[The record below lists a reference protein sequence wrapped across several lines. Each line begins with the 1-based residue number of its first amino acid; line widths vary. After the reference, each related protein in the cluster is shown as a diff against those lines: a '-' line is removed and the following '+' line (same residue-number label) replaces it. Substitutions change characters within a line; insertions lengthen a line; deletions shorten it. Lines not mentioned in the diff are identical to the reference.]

1 VEEEVSGK
9 TSVTKQVR
17 ELQSQLQELQEDF
30 EAEKA
35 ARHKA
40 EKQKRD
46 FGEVVVLKVFIV
58 YSNFNSLPAGGL
70 EKTTRT
76 PHITWLN
83 TIHHGLRCHSLT
95 LPEAVDMAQNR
106 PLWRLLSMSGATQS

>member
-1 VEEEVSGK
+1 MSGK

-17 ELQSQLQELQEDF
+17 ELQSQLQEMQEDI

-46 FGEVVVLKVFIV
+46 FGEVSILIIFTV
-58 YSNFNSLPAGGL
+58 S
-70 EKTTRT
+70 
-76 PHITWLN
+76 
-83 TIHHGLRCHSLT
+83 TI
-95 LPEAVDMAQNR
+95 
-106 PLWRLLSMSGATQS
+106 

>member
-1 VEEEVSGK
+1 MSGK

-17 ELQSQLQELQEDF
+17 ELQSQLQEIQEDF

-46 FGEVVVLKVFIV
+46 LGEVSYITTGFCFFQQFLLFSLFFLLLLFVVL
-58 YSNFNSLPAGGL
+58 
-70 EKTTRT
+70 
-76 PHITWLN
+76 
-83 TIHHGLRCHSLT
+83 
-95 LPEAVDMAQNR
+95 
-106 PLWRLLSMSGATQS
+106 

>member
-1 VEEEVSGK
+1 MWRCRVEEEVSGK

-17 ELQSQLQELQEDF
+17 ELQSQLQEMQEDF

-46 FGEVVVLKVFIV
+46 LGEVVMIKVLII
-58 YSNFNSLPAGGL
+58 S
-70 EKTTRT
+70 
-76 PHITWLN
+76 
-83 TIHHGLRCHSLT
+83 HSLM
-95 LPEAVDMAQNR
+95 LLVLVDVWAKI
-106 PLWRLLSMSGATQS
+106 LVF

>member
-1 VEEEVSGK
+1 MCRVEEEVSGK

-17 ELQSQLQELQEDF
+17 ELQSQLQEIQEDF

-46 FGEVVVLKVFIV
+46 LGEVV
-58 YSNFNSLPAGGL
+58 
-70 EKTTRT
+70 
-76 PHITWLN
+76 
-83 TIHHGLRCHSLT
+83 IH
-95 LPEAVDMAQNR
+95 
-106 PLWRLLSMSGATQS
+106 

>member
-1 VEEEVSGK
+1 MTISKVLDHYDCLVCRVEEEVSGK

-17 ELQSQLQELQEDF
+17 ELQSQLQEIQEDF

-46 FGEVVVLKVFIV
+46 LGEVNILTCF
-58 YSNFNSLPAGGL
+58 YSFQYFHA
-70 EKTTRT
+70 T
-76 PHITWLN
+76 
-83 TIHHGLRCHSLT
+83 
-95 LPEAVDMAQNR
+95 AVD
-106 PLWRLLSMSGATQS
+106 L

>member
-1 VEEEVSGK
+1 MLIVFVWWCRVEEEVSGK

-17 ELQSQLQELQEDF
+17 ELQSQVQEMQEDF

-46 FGEVVVLKVFIV
+46 LGEVGFLTTFHHFQYFYAAAVVCQIM
-58 YSNFNSLPAGGL
+58 
-70 EKTTRT
+70 R
-76 PHITWLN
+76 
-83 TIHHGLRCHSLT
+83 
-95 LPEAVDMAQNR
+95 
-106 PLWRLLSMSGATQS
+106 

>member
-1 VEEEVSGK
+1 LPCCDCDLCRVEEEVSGK

-17 ELQSQLQELQEDF
+17 ELQSQLQEMQEDI

-46 FGEVVVLKVFIV
+46 FGEVGVLIIFTVSTV
-58 YSNFNSLPAGGL
+58 
-70 EKTTRT
+70 
-76 PHITWLN
+76 
-83 TIHHGLRCHSLT
+83 
-95 LPEAVDMAQNR
+95 
-106 PLWRLLSMSGATQS
+106 

>member
-1 VEEEVSGK
+1 MEMLLVMCRVEEEVSGK

-17 ELQSQLQELQEDF
+17 ELQSQLQEMQEDF

-46 FGEVVVLKVFIV
+46 LGEVVILTF
-58 YSNFNSLPAGGL
+58 L
-70 EKTTRT
+70 
-76 PHITWLN
+76 ITAILCYWCW
-83 TIHHGLRCHSLT
+83 ICK
-95 LPEAVDMAQNR
+95 
-106 PLWRLLSMSGATQS
+106 